1 MVAINKE
8 IFDAVASSVKGPE
21 MVRVKECTTR
31 GYGLELW
38 RKLHKKG
45 ILVGIEYADAIENS
59 LNAMKPVA
67 IENLERQIEIIR
79 DTVRKHDEIADVGMR
94 DSTKRLAIM
103 RVLPQAGVDHVS
115 AGARCGSF
123 EELEVKV
130 LNWIRNQEAMG
141 IVRNQ
146 KATPMDL
153 GQVGATGESGPLASV
168 QQQLAELSAMVKGN
182 GKGGIGSWANSC
194 SIARKTRASRG
205 SCGRGERCCVSTGKA
220 FPSLVRTCA

>member
-1 MVAINKE
+1 MHE
-8 IFDAVASSVKGPE
+8 E
-21 MVRVKECTTR
+21 R
-31 GYGLELW
+31 GCGLELW

-103 RVLPQAGVDHVS
+103 RMLPQAGVDHVS

-123 EELEVKV
+123 EELEAKV

-146 KATPMDL
+146 KATPMHL
-153 GQVGATGESGPLASV
+153 GHVGTAAEAGPLTSM
-168 QQQLAELSAMVKGN
+168 Q
-182 GKGGIGSWANSC
+182 
-194 SIARKTRASRG
+194 
-205 SCGRGERCCVSTGKA
+205 
-220 FPSLVRTCA
+220 